1 MISEVAAATSPALRR
16 AIVPLALG
24 VGIVVVPAP
33 HGLTPSAW
41 HFFAL
46 FVATIAAL
54 VTEPIPS
61 PVIGLLGVTIAA
73 LLGLVAPDPAGSI
86 RWALTGFADSTVW
99 LMFVV
104 LMLALGYQKTGL
116 GHRIALT
123 LVERLGG
130 RTLGLGYAVAFADLV
145 LAPLTPSNTARA
157 GGILFPI
164 IRAIPAL
171 YGSSP
176 GPTAHGLGAY
186 LMWTSFA
193 AMCVTS
199 SMFLTALAPN
209 LLAQAMLKD
218 VARVP
223 VTWVEWFVGFLPVG
237 LVLFALTPLLVYWIY
252 PPTLRASAEVPQWA
266 RTELERLGRIKRS
279 EVVMALL
286 VTVALALWIL
296 GSRWVSPTTT
306 ALLVFCL
313 MLLTGIV
320 AWDDVLGARQA
331 WNALVWF
338 ATLVTLA
345 DGLNRVGF
353 LGWFAAGT
361 VGTLA
366 PLPVLARMVG
376 IVLAFFVAHYM
387 FASLTA
393 HTTAL
398 LPAFL
403 AVVAASPDLPQR
415 PLSLL
420 LCYTLGLMGVLTPY
434 ATGSAPIYYASGYIT
449 RREFWRLGAI
459 FGAVYLAVLL
469 GLGLPY
475 LMALTP

>member
-1 MISEVAAATSPALRR
+1 
-16 AIVPLALG
+16 
-24 VGIVVVPAP
+24 
-33 HGLTPSAW
+33 
-41 HFFAL
+41 
-46 FVATIAAL
+46 
-54 VTEPIPS
+54 
-61 PVIGLLGVTIAA
+61 
-73 LLGLVAPDPAGSI
+73 
-86 RWALTGFADSTVW
+86 
-99 LMFVV
+99 
-104 LMLALGYQKTGL
+104 
-116 GHRIALT
+116 
-123 LVERLGG
+123 
-130 RTLGLGYAVAFADLV
+130 
-145 LAPLTPSNTARA
+145 
-157 GGILFPI
+157 
-164 IRAIPAL
+164 
-171 YGSSP
+171 
-176 GPTAHGLGAY
+176 
-186 LMWTSFA
+186 MWTSFA

-393 HTTAL
+393 PRDPAPARVPRRGLRHPGVAGATAGPAAL
-398 LPAFL
+398 LRDRAHGRAHAL
-403 AVVAASPDLPQR
+403 RHRAR
-415 PLSLL
+415 PIFF
-420 LCYTLGLMGVLTPY
+420 G
-434 ATGSAPIYYASGYIT
+434 SGYIT
-449 RREFWRLGAI
+449 RGVFWTLGTA
-459 FGAVYLAVLL
+459 FGAFFLLVFLLLDVPWLIHLAQR
-469 GLGLPY
+469 
-475 LMALTP
+475 